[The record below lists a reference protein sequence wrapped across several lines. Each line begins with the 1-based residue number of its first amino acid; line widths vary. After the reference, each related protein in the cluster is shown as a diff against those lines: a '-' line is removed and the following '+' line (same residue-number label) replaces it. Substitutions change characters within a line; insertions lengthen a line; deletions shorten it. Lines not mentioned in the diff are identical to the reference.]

1 MTKKK
6 VVYAQGT
13 WDLFHIGHVNI
24 LQRARKMATRL
35 IVGVNTDESVKKYK
49 GSYPVIPYQD
59 RVGMLE
65 ACRFVDEVIESDLTF
80 NVAVLKEHAVDAVV
94 LGSDWKNKYLA
105 GKEEVQEEGIEIVYF
120 PYTEGVSTT
129 EIKNAIKRR
138 WQTKIIG
145 EHARRV

>member
-6 VVYAQGT
+6 IVYAQGT

-59 RVGMLE
+59 RVAMLE
-65 ACRFVDEVIESDLTF
+65 ACRFVDEVIESDLSF
-80 NVAVLKEHAVDAVV
+80 NVAVLKERAVDIIV
-94 LGSDWKNKYLA
+94 LGSDWEGKYLA
-105 GKEEVQEEGIEIVYF
+105 GKEEAQEEGIEVVYF

-129 EIKNAIKRR
+129 EIKNKIKRSWR
-138 WQTKIIG
+138 WR
-145 EHARRV
+145 E